1 MGNSPILNPHRRA
14 RCPSCGSEK
23 LQLRTE
29 RDRIDRV
36 TQTPSDMVRR
46 LFIANMQLYHCY
58 VCRLQFYD
66 IGPTPEPAVQKPVEQ
81 AEDRAATAEPA
92 DAGDATV
99 IGRTVR
105 IRGRLS
111 SEEDILVDGEI
122 EGDLDIPAH
131 RLTIGMAGRMRG
143 DVLAREAV
151 ALGTLEGNVDARQKF
166 AIRASARMSG
176 NIRTPSLTIEE
187 GAFFKGR
194 IETA

>member
-66 IGPTPEPAVQKPVEQ
+66 IGPTPEPAAQKPAEQ
-81 AEDRAATAEPA
+81 AEDQAATGEPA
-92 DAGDATV
+92 AAGDATV

-111 SEEDILVDGEI
+111 SGEDIVIDGEI

-143 DVLAREAV
+143 DVQAREAV

>member
-66 IGPTPEPAVQKPVEQ
+66 VGPTPEPAAQKPAEQ
-81 AEDRAATAEPA
+81 AEDQAATGEPA
-92 DAGDATV
+92 AAGDATV

-111 SEEDILVDGEI
+111 SGEDIVIDGEI

-143 DVLAREAV
+143 DVQAREAV

>member
-66 IGPTPEPAVQKPVEQ
+66 VGPTPEPAAQKPAEQ
-81 AEDRAATAEPA
+81 AEDQAATGEPA
-92 DAGDATV
+92 AAGDATV

-111 SEEDILVDGEI
+111 SGEDIVIDGEI

-143 DVLAREAV
+143 DVQAREAV

-166 AIRASARMSG
+166 AIRASARMNG

>member
-66 IGPTPEPAVQKPVEQ
+66 IGPTPEPAVQKPAEQ
-81 AEDRAATAEPA
+81 PEDQAATGEPA
-92 DAGDATV
+92 AAGDPTV

-166 AIRASARMSG
+166 AMRASARMSG